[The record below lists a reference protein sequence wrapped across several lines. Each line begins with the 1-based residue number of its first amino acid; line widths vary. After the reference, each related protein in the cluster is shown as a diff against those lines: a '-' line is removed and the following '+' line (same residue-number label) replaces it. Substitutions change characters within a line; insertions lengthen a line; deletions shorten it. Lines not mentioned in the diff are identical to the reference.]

1 MKGKTMKPSIGR
13 IIHFYNTSLANQGD
27 YNGVNLNGTGA
38 GPYPAMVIQDFTSG
52 PYVNLIVHA
61 YGGDWREGSVS
72 EKSETNAS
80 RYWEWP
86 PKV

>member
-1 MKGKTMKPSIGR
+1 MTIKPTIGR
-13 IIHFYNTSLANQGD
+13 IVHFYNQSLSDQREF
-27 YNGVNLNGTGA
+27 NGINLNGSGA
-38 GPYPAMVIQDFTSG
+38 GPYPAMVIQDFSG

-72 EKSETNAS
+72 EKSDTNNS